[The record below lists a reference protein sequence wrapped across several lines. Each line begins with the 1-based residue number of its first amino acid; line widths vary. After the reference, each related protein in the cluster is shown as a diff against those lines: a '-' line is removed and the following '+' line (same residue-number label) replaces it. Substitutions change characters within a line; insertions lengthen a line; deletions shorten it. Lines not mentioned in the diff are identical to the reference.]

1 MLESRSESDLNQRP
15 VPDADLSTAGS
26 SESESEDRPDKST
39 EAAQTG
45 QVAAEDSAGST
56 DSDSQP
62 SGTDRE
68 EPLSV
73 PSDTFATDAVSDERE
88 AHKPTADRLPPQMDL
103 VNVRGG
109 LRAVVEAVLTASET
123 PMDEQEIATSLGVSA
138 SQVLDAIV
146 DLGSDLATGDR
157 GVEVF
162 RVGSRWQIGPRGDL
176 VDVAARVVRG
186 ECATSLSRA
195 AVETL
200 AVIAYRQPIT
210 RRELA
215 DIRGLDVTRAV
226 RSLVARGLIAESS
239 IKPGTEETQ
248 LSTTADFLEYVQL
261 DSLEDLPPI

>member
-1 MLESRSESDLNQRP
+1 MLESRSEPDLNERSAQ
-15 VPDADLSTAGS
+15 DADAGTRSAEGS
-26 SESESEDRPDKST
+26 SGEASVAPTVAVQSSDNQSEPPTGNITDEVSARPD
-39 EAAQTG
+39 
-45 QVAAEDSAGST
+45 
-56 DSDSQP
+56 
-62 SGTDRE
+62 SGDRA
-68 EPLSV
+68 SV
-73 PSDTFATDAVSDERE
+73 
-88 AHKPTADRLPPQMDL
+88 DRLPPQMDL

-109 LRAVVEAVLTASET
+109 LRAVVEAVLMASET
-123 PMDEQEIATSLGVSA
+123 PMDEDEIATSLGVTS
-138 SQVLDAIV
+138 SQVLDVIV

-215 DIRGLDVTRAV
+215 DIRGLDVTTAV